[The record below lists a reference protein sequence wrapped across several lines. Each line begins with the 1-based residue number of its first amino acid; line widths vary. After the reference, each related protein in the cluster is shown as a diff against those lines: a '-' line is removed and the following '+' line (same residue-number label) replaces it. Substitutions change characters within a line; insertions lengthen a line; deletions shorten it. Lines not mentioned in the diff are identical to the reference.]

1 MNKPEAKYESVML
14 IDDNEIDNFINQK
27 MIEGNNF
34 AERIYVNS
42 SAKSAMEFLT
52 NLSRTKDIPS
62 KLIPQFI
69 FLDIN
74 MPIMDGFQ
82 FLDEFDTLPLYIRK
96 EIKILMLTTSIN
108 PDDIENSNND
118 KRILQFINKP
128 LTSAH
133 LKKL

>member
-1 MNKPEAKYESVML
+1 MNKPAAKYETVML

-27 MIEGNNF
+27 MIEGSNF
-34 AERIYVNS
+34 AERIYVNT
-42 SAKSAMEFLT
+42 SAKSAMEFLS
-52 NLSRTKDIPS
+52 NLALAKDITN

-82 FLDEFDTLPLYIRK
+82 FLEEFDKLPADLRK
-96 EIKILMLTTSIN
+96 GIKILMLTTSIN
-108 PDDIENSNND
+108 PADIENSNND

-133 LKKL
+133 LKSL